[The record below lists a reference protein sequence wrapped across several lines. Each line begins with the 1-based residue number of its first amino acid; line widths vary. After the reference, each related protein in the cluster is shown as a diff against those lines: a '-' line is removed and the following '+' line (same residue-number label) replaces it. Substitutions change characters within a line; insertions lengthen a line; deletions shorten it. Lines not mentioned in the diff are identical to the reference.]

1 MFPDDPVQAKR
12 SAPAR
17 SSFYYGWIML
27 VIASLTAFMSGP
39 GQTYGVSVFVDP
51 MIDTFGWSRTTISG
65 LYTAGSLTAAT
76 AMLLVGRLL
85 DRYGARVLLTVVVL
99 LFGLAA
105 IWMSRVSH
113 IVELYI
119 GFTLLRTLGQGSM
132 SLIPSTMVALW
143 FVRLRG
149 RAHALYALGG
159 ATSQAALPPFIYLII
174 SVMGWRDTWIVLGI
188 MIWVILLLPSALLVR
203 RSPEAVGL
211 LPDGD
216 RISSLD
222 VNVQDGAHERAS
234 ADWTLGD
241 ALKTKSFWLLILA
254 GSSSSLISTALI
266 FHHVSLLGSKGVDA
280 GTAAFVLSIL
290 APVAIV
296 SNFAAGFLSERYPN
310 RFILMAGNSFL
321 AIAML
326 STFTITGNWQ
336 AFVYGGLLGLSN
348 GMTMTI
354 NSVIFPNYY
363 GRAHLGSI
371 KGITSTSQVAFA
383 ALGPLPF
390 GYFFDLTGNYA
401 TVMLLFLALPAF
413 SAGAALMASPPQRSR
428 TAMLHRL

>member
-1 MFPDDPVQAKR
+1 
-12 SAPAR
+12 
-17 SSFYYGWIML
+17 ML
-27 VIASLTAFMSGP
+27 VMASLTAFMSGP
-39 GQTYGVSVFVDP
+39 GQTYGVSVFVEP
-51 MIDTFGWSRTTISG
+51 MIDTFGWSRTIISG

-85 DRYGARVLLTVVVL
+85 DRYGARVLLTVVVV

-105 IWMSRVSH
+105 VWMSRVSH

-132 SLIPSTMVALW
+132 SLISSTMVALW

-149 RAHALYALGG
+149 RAMALYAIGG
-159 ATSQAALPPFIYLII
+159 AVSQAALPPFIYLLI
-174 SVMGWRDTWIVLGI
+174 SVMGWMDTWIVLALI
-188 MIWVILLLPSALLVR
+188 IWGILLLPTALLVR

-216 RISSLD
+216 RISSQ
-222 VNVQDGAHERAS
+222 NFRAQDRDDDRGS
-234 ADWTLGD
+234 SDWTLGD
-241 ALKTKSFWLLILA
+241 ALKTKSFWLLIFA

-266 FHHVSLLGSKGVDA
+266 FHHVSLLGSRGVDA

-290 APVAIV
+290 APVAIFSTFV
-296 SNFAAGFLSERYPN
+296 AGFLSDRYPN

-326 STFTITGNWQ
+326 STFTITGSWQ

-363 GRAHLGSI
+363 GRTHLGSI
-371 KGITSTSQVAFA
+371 KGITTTSQVAFA
-383 ALGPLPF
+383 ALGPFPF
-390 GYFFDLTGNYA
+390 GLFFDLTGNYT
-401 TVMLLFLALPAF
+401 TVVLVFLALPAF
-413 SAGAALMASPPQRSR
+413 SAVAALMAGPPQRSIK
-428 TAMLHRL
+428 ANAA